1 MSFRRVS
8 MRQGRSVA
16 GILLVATLTAV
27 GCSSSKKSTNANTAT
42 SAGSSSGST
51 VAAPTKSPLTIGVI
65 TSITGVGGTSEKYSA
80 TTAQGWANWVNSAMG
95 GINGHPVKLIA
106 KDDKS
111 DPATVLSV
119 AKELVETD
127 KVSLIVSA
135 DATADIAGGAYL
147 SQSNVPV
154 VGFGYLPTVW
164 NKAPNYFSSS
174 AVIPVLNQ
182 IQPVT
187 VKAVGA
193 TAFADAACAEVTSCS
208 SAAPFYKPAADSVGV
223 KYNGLLTASSS
234 APSYTAECLK
244 FIQQGTDYIEATF
257 ASAAIVH
264 MANDCYAQG
273 YKGWF
278 GVAAGSTVASAFQS
292 VNNLKL
298 AGSMFAFPWYATAA
312 PVKTF
317 TDAMAKYNSGND
329 YKDANSTAV
338 WSALELFR
346 KAAANVSDDVSAQSV
361 MSALGNNVK
370 NETLGGLLAQPITF
384 TAGQPSPPV
393 KCEFMYKL
401 EGGKFQTVTTGTSG
415 NGQSGDLQSSCY
427 PPK

>member
-1 MSFRRVS
+1 MSLRGVSVRRA
-8 MRQGRSVA
+8 RSVA
-16 GILLVATLTAV
+16 GVLLAATLTAAAC
-27 GCSSSKKSTNANTAT
+27 GGSSHTSKATTQTTTA
-42 SAGSSSGST
+42 GSSGST
-51 VAAPTKSPLTIGVI
+51 AAAPTKSPITIGVI
-65 TSITGVGGTSEKYSA
+65 TSVTGVGGTSEKYSA
-80 TTAQGWANWVNSAMG
+80 TTAQGWANWVNQAMG

-111 DPATVLSV
+111 DPATVLAV

-135 DATADIAGGAYL
+135 DATADIAGGTYL

-154 VGFGYLPTVW
+154 IGFGYLPTVW
-164 NKAPNYFSSS
+164 NKAPNYFSTS
-174 AVIPVLNQ
+174 AVIPILNQ

-193 TAFADAACAEVTSCS
+193 TAFADAACAEVSSCS
-208 SAAPFYKPAADSVGV
+208 SAAPFYKPAADAVGV
-223 KYNGLLTASSS
+223 KYNGLVSASST

-244 FIQQGTDYIEATF
+244 FIQQGTDFIEATF

-273 YKGWF
+273 FKGWF
-278 GVAAGSTVASAFQS
+278 GVAAGSTVATAFQT

-298 AGSMFAFPWYATAA
+298 AGSMFAFPWYANAA
-312 PVKTF
+312 PVNTF
-317 TDAMAKYNSGND
+317 RDAMTKYNVGND

-338 WSALELFR
+338 WAALEVFR
-346 KAAANVSDDVSAQSV
+346 KAAANVGDDVSPQSL

-370 NETLGGLLAQPITF
+370 NETLNGLLAQPVTF
-384 TAGQPSPPV
+384 TAGQPSPAIT
-393 KCEFMYKL
+393 CEFLYKL
-401 EGGKFQTVTTGTSG
+401 ESGKFTTVTAGASG